1 MCFRFAL
8 GPFLVAVPSLWLKA
22 GTTSRSK
29 CKEKLTRASL
39 RRGSRAKD
47 KGKGKAVSFAREPTF
62 LDRHRGDS
70 DLSQSETEGQ
80 ARRDGAARKRKDPPS
95 PRPTRPAKRGWFGGG
110 KTVRSEKLNLQVMPP
125 DDGESFW

>member
-1 MCFRFAL
+1 
-8 GPFLVAVPSLWLKA
+8 
-22 GTTSRSK
+22 
-29 CKEKLTRASL
+29 
-39 RRGSRAKD
+39 
-47 KGKGKAVSFAREPTF
+47 VSFAREPTF